1 MPKDGFIL
9 NPVLTE
15 VAVRDGQDPPQT
27 RHLRQWACM
36 IRMHVPKTGKS
47 EKQEN
52 FHLRQNNHLLCCRS
66 MGFIKINKRKEYVE
80 AQKCELLPPC
90 LKLREFEVA
99 QSC

>member
-1 MPKDGFIL
+1 MDILLLVNSLDKELAQRLRVPKDGFFL

-52 FHLRQNNHLLCCRS
+52 VHLRQTQSSVMLQKH
-66 MGFIKINKRKEYVE
+66 GFY
-80 AQKCELLPPC
+80 
-90 LKLREFEVA
+90 
-99 QSC
+99 